1 MNSFDRRRKVTL
13 LPTEFTKISVV
24 KLNTSD
30 IKMEIKLTLKL
41 EIKLVGK
48 HNGGMFLAL
57 KWGKIKE

>member
-1 MNSFDRRRKVTL
+1 MNSLDRRRKVAL

-48 HNGGMFLAL
+48 HNGGMFLTL
-57 KWGKIKE
+57 KW

>member
-57 KWGKIKE
+57 KW